1 MDFSWWNLIPTRFDG
16 IAIQLGS
23 FPIHWYGVMYL
34 FAFAT
39 CYSVMWKI
47 NEKEKIG
54 FNKEQFDSFATWI
67 IAGILIGARLGYV
80 FFYQPGYYLSH
91 PLEII
96 LPFRYTELGF
106 QFTGISGMS
115 YHGGL
120 IVATI
125 FGIIGIKKNKMPLW
139 ATVNLGFLA
148 VPLGYSWGRFGN
160 FINGELY
167 GEVTTSSIGMIF
179 PMARDGLLHHPS
191 QLYEMLFEGIILF
204 TILFFLRKKSFF
216 RNQMMSLY
224 LIGYG
229 TFRFFIEFFRRPDAH
244 LMREDLFG
252 MSRGQTLCSLMIIGG
267 IVLFIIIRNKE
278 KNKKLNKKS

>member
-1 MDFSWWNLIPTRFDG
+1 MDFSWWNLIPTKFDG
-16 IAIQLGS
+16 ISIQLGN
-23 FPIHWYGVMYL
+23 FPFHWYGIMYL

-39 CYSVMWKI
+39 CYFVMWKI

-91 PLEII
+91 PFE
-96 LPFRYTELGF
+96 
-106 QFTGISGMS
+106 
-115 YHGGL
+115 
-120 IVATI
+120 
-125 FGIIGIKKNKMPLW
+125 IIGIKKNKMPLW

-167 GEVTTSSIGMIF
+167 GEVTTSPIGMIF

-191 QLYEMLFEGIILF
+191 QLYEMLFEGVILF

-216 RNQMMSLY
+216 KNQMMSLY

-229 TFRFFIEFFRRPDAH
+229 TFRFFIEFFRKPDSH

-252 MSRGQTLCSLMIIGG
+252 MSRGQNICSLMIIGG

-278 KNKKLNKKS
+278 KNKTLHKKS

>member
-1 MDFSWWNLIPTRFDG
+1 MDFSWWNLIPTKFDG

-39 CYSVMWKI
+39 CYFVMWKI

-67 IAGILIGARLGYV
+67 ISGILIGARLGYV

-139 ATVNLGFLA
+139 TTVNLGFLA

-252 MSRGQTLCSLMIIGG
+252 MSRGQTLFSLMIIGG

>member
-1 MDFSWWNLIPTRFDG
+1 MDFSWWNLIPTKFDG

-23 FPIHWYGVMYL
+23 FPIHWFGVMYL

-39 CYSVMWKI
+39 CYFVMWKN

-125 FGIIGIKKNKMPLW
+125 FGIIGIKKNFKG
-139 ATVNLGFLA
+139 VRRYSSFL
-148 VPLGYSWGRFGN
+148 
-160 FINGELY
+160 
-167 GEVTTSSIGMIF
+167 
-179 PMARDGLLHHPS
+179 
-191 QLYEMLFEGIILF
+191 Q
-204 TILFFLRKKSFF
+204 RK
-216 RNQMMSLY
+216 
-224 LIGYG
+224 
-229 TFRFFIEFFRRPDAH
+229 
-244 LMREDLFG
+244 
-252 MSRGQTLCSLMIIGG
+252 
-267 IVLFIIIRNKE
+267 
-278 KNKKLNKKS
+278 